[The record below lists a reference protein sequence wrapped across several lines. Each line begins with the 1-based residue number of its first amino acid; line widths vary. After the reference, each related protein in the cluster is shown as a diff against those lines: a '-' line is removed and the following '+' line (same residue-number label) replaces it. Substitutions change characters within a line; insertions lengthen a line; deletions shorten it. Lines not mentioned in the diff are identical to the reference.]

1 MSPADVTQLISAL
14 GFPIVACLG
23 FAYYIYE
30 DKKAE
35 RQENKER
42 EERYLTTIANFS
54 NVLDKVNENLAT
66 NNKRLE
72 YIEEKIGVEK

>member
-1 MSPADVTQLISAL
+1 MNEILNAITNI

-54 NVLDKVNENLAT
+54 NVLDKVNENLVT

>member
-1 MSPADVTQLISAL
+1 MDEVLNAITNV
-14 GFPIVACLG
+14 GFPIVTCLG

-54 NVLDKVNENLAT
+54 NVLDKVNENLVN

-72 YIEEKIGVEK
+72 YIEEKLGVEK

>member
-1 MSPADVTQLISAL
+1 MDEVLNAITNV
-14 GFPIVACLG
+14 GFPIVTCLG

-30 DKKAE
+30 DKKVE

-54 NVLDKVNENLAT
+54 NVLDKVNENLVT

-72 YIEEKIGVEK
+72 YIEEKIGDEK

>member
-1 MSPADVTQLISAL
+1 MEEGITKILELAVSQGIWAVL
-14 GFPIVACLG
+14 
-23 FAYYIYE
+23 YIYLFFRML
-30 DKKAE
+30 K
-35 RQENKER
+35 ENKER

>member
-1 MSPADVTQLISAL
+1 MNEILNAITNV
-14 GFPIVACLG
+14 GFPIVTCLG

-54 NVLDKVNENLAT
+54 NVLDKVNENLTT

>member
-1 MSPADVTQLISAL
+1 MNEVLNAITNV
-14 GFPIVACLG
+14 GFPIVVCLG

-42 EERYLTTIANFS
+42 EERYLSTIANFS
-54 NVLDKVNENLAT
+54 NVLDKVNENLVT